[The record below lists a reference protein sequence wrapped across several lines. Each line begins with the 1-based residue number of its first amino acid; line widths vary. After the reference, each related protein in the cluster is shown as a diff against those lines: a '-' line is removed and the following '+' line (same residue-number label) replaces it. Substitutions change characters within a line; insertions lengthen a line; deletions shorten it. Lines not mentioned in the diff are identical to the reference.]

1 MVGGLAAMSGLAS
14 AALAA
19 ERRPNI
25 VFFMGEGL
33 RADEFGFM
41 GNRLLKTPHMD
52 ALAREGTVFK
62 NAFVTNALCLPSRA
76 SFLTGAYSHTTGAT
90 TNDEARLPKT
100 FPVVSDLLRQAGYET
115 AFVGKSHVSG
125 ALLDHPW
132 DYYFGFNG
140 QADYLNPTVTERSG
154 DGPGVTRT
162 YRNTYVDDLLTDRA
176 VEWVNGRTDKPFCLF
191 LWFYAPHSPFYRPR
205 RMLDRFNGVKI
216 PVPENFNEDLGDYAG
231 KPRGVANAN
240 NKIGTSAVFS
250 DDPRSLEEL
259 VKDHYVGVEAND
271 ENVGQVLDVLKSRK
285 LMDDTLVLLSSDH
298 GFFLGEHTF
307 YDKRLM
313 YEPSIRVPMILRYPR
328 GVKAGQTRAEMVLNV
343 DLAPTLLELAGLPS
357 PPTVQGK
364 SFAALAKGGADAS
377 WRKDWLYEYYEYP
390 GYENVRP
397 HRGVRTERYKYIH
410 YFTDPQEYET
420 LRPAGRPRRGSQSL
434 RPAAG
439 GGIDGPPGGPA
450 RSPAPRNRRR
460 LRLQAQPLS
469 ASVLRHRSAHDRAPA
484 LAAAIGGKAAL
495 GAGATESSE
504 ACWYG
509 RSADLP
515 ASHRASSGGTRRGRC
530 RRPCTPAS
538 PTLRS
543 GAYRDGRRGAPS
555 PRFGRGR
562 PWGRRSP
569 EGG

>member
-1 MVGGLAAMSGLAS
+1 MSRAKPNRRAVVGGLTALGGLAA
-14 AALAA
+14 AAAPRAA

-52 ALAREGTVFK
+52 ALAREGTVFRD
-62 NAFVTNALCLPSRA
+62 AFVTNALCLPSRA

-90 TNDEARLPKT
+90 TNDEAVLPKS

-125 ALLDHPW
+125 ALLDRPW

-140 QADYLNPTVTERSG
+140 QADYLNPVVTERTVG
-154 DGPGVTRT
+154 GEGVTRT

-176 VEWVNGRTDKPFCLF
+176 AAWVRTRTAQKPFCLF
-191 LWFYAPHSPFYRPR
+191 LWFYAPHAPFYRPR
-205 RMLDRFNGVKI
+205 RMLDRFNGAKI
-216 PVPENFNEDLGDYAG
+216 PVPADFDEDLGDYAG
-231 KPRGVANAN
+231 KPRGVAHAN

-271 ENVGQVLDVLKSRK
+271 ENVGQVLGALKANG

-313 YEPSIRVPMILRYPR
+313 YEPSIRVPMIVRYPR
-328 GVKAGQTRAEMVLNV
+328 AVKAGQTRAEMVLNIDV
-343 DLAPTLLELAGLPS
+343 APTLLQFAGLPVPS
-357 PPTVQGK
+357 TVQGR
-364 SFAALAKGGADAS
+364 SFAGLAKGEADPD

-410 YFTDPQEYET
+410 YFTDPQEFELYD
-420 LRPAGRPRRGSQSL
+420 LRDDPGEDRNLYGRPE
-434 RPAAG
+434 AAELTV
-439 GGIDGPPGGPA
+439 
-450 RSPAPRNRRR
+450 R
-460 LRLQAQPLS
+460 
-469 ASVLRHRSAHDRAPA
+469 
-484 LAAAIGGKAAL
+484 LAARLEAL
-495 GAGATESSE
+495 
-504 ACWYG
+504 
-509 RSADLP
+509 
-515 ASHRASSGGTRRGRC
+515 RRETGDAYVYKPSRYPRPSVVIDPPTTIPQPWRPQSVEP
-530 RRPCTPAS
+530 RR
-538 PTLRS
+538 
-543 GAYRDGRRGAPS
+543 
-555 PRFGRGR
+555 
-562 PWGRRSP
+562 
-569 EGG
+569 